1 MHNAD
6 QAACHAC
13 NGSLQCALGRLL
25 VRINATSE
33 VKLALRRRGNGSRKL
48 NDGHYNKNGCTMHQK
63 KPLVFRAVL
72 TESLNEA

>member
-1 MHNAD
+1 
-6 QAACHAC
+6 
-13 NGSLQCALGRLL
+13 LL